1 MKKQKNTVIDEQR
14 EKIFKQLELIETSIE
29 KYQIKVI
36 AEIASPDEVILVLTG
51 LYEIKALNEQL
62 RLL

>member
-1 MKKQKNTVIDEQR
+1 MKKRKYSESDEKR
-14 EKIFKQLELIETSIE
+14 EKIFKRLEFIETSIE
-29 KYQIKVI
+29 KYQVKAI